1 MLAMLFKVMGML
13 KKNSPELFD
22 DSHFEIRYPSHLN
35 ISYRTVKPVLQFP
48 DGLVKPG
55 FTVGTRGNGVDKP
68 RWPEDLKTELIV

>member
-1 MLAMLFKVMGML
+1 MLAMLFKVMVLL

-22 DSHFEIRYPSHLN
+22 DSHFEIRHPSHLN

-55 FTVGTRGNGVDKP
+55 FMVGTRGNGVDKP
-68 RWPEDLKTELIV
+68 RWPEDLKTEVIT